1 MILQGRVAIVTG
13 GGFGIG
19 RAYSLGIARE
29 GGKVVIADINDEG
42 SAATA
47 YAIEKEG
54 SEALVIHT
62 DVSDQAS
69 TQAMARAAMERFGRI
84 DVLVNNAAFF
94 TTLPLRDLDEMEV
107 EEWDRVMGI
116 NLRGPFLCV
125 KAVVPQ
131 MRAQSYGKIINIS
144 SDSVLVGN
152 PKRIHYVTSK
162 AGLIGFTRS
171 LARALGDHHI
181 AVNTIMPGSTASE
194 GAIAAYGPEFF
205 QRQLS
210 GNKAFKSIQQ
220 PEDLVGAVIFL
231 SSSYSDYIT
240 GQTLAVNGGTSMY

>member
-1 MILQGRVAIVTG
+1 MILQDRVAFVTG

-42 SAATA
+42 STATA

-54 SEALVIHT
+54 GEALIVHR
-62 DVSDQAS
+62 DVSDQAG
-69 TQAMARAAMERFGRI
+69 TQAMARAAIDRFGKI
-84 DVLVNNAAFF
+84 DILVNNAAYF
-94 TTLPLRDLDEMEV
+94 TTLPLRELDEIEV
-107 EEWDRVMGI
+107 EEWDRVMAI

-131 MRAQSYGKIINIS
+131 MRAQSYGKINIS
-144 SDSVLVGN
+144 SDSIMAGN

-162 AGLIGFTRS
+162 AGLLGFTRS
-171 LARALGDHHI
+171 LARALGEHHI

-231 SSSYSDYIT
+231 SSDYSDYIT